1 MQIFYLPMH
10 NSSPNMLQNISHH
23 QILWDAFKNERGDK
37 QKRGAGHQ
45 QTRIS
50 VVMSGSGND
59 IQLMHAL
66 FWASLCNIE
75 YNMHDYMYCTE
86 PAIACS
92 ITLPSLINSNI
103 SKVVECFPQFLFHK
117 SSKQQRK
124 NLIIED
130 TPNKNTPAIHTGLVQ
145 NHLIST

>member
-1 MQIFYLPMH
+1 
-10 NSSPNMLQNISHH
+10 
-23 QILWDAFKNERGDK
+23 
-37 QKRGAGHQ
+37 
-45 QTRIS
+45 
-50 VVMSGSGND
+50 
-59 IQLMHAL
+59 
-66 FWASLCNIE
+66 
-75 YNMHDYMYCTE
+75 MYCTE

-103 SKVVECFPQFLFHK
+103 SKVVECFPEFLFHK

-130 TPNKNTPAIHTGLVQ
+130 TPNKNTPTIHTGLVQ